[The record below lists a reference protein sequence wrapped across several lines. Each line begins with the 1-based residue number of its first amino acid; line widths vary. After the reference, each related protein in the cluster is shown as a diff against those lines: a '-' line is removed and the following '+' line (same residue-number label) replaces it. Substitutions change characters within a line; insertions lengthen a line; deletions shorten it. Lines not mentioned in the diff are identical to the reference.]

1 MHRDRLAATFGSKA
15 QFIGVYLFEAH
26 PADVWPLGTHV
37 VVNHHRSLHDRAV
50 AASRFVRSVGWKFPM
65 FLDSMDN
72 AFANALASHPE
83 RYFVFKPSAKTL
95 KEPRAILCFA
105 SPGRQGGYRLDD
117 LEQFLQDKF
126 S

>member
-15 QFIGVYLFEAH
+15 QFIGVYLSEAH
-26 PADVWPLGTHV
+26 AADVWPLGEHV
-37 VVNHHRSLHDRAV
+37 IVNHHRTLHDRTA

-83 RYFVFKPSAKTL
+83 RCFVFKSAKDL
-95 KEPRAILCFA
+95 KQPRPVLCFA
-105 SPGRQGGYRLDD
+105 SPGRQGGYQLTD
-117 LEQFLQDKF
+117 LEQFLQDEF